1 MRKNEMPGLIVFLVA
16 LVLLF
21 FGIALLGRKI
31 LTNHHIETD
40 SQEMSPESN
49 TSDSD
54 HDVSSGHIEPDQ
66 YTYFN
71 KNSDYVEPMD
81 PNAGPQSMQPNNP
94 DFGGGP
100 NEHINKKPSSEPPE
114 SPSEYVP
121 PHPEPPKTDDAA
133 SNEKDAASNE
143 KDAGDNTSRP
153 KMLIGTAAYTPSTPK
168 REMYKD
174 PTTGKI
180 KDGVITTGESSERMK
195 REGPDSYARV
205 CDMDNGYKLV
215 YLSNLDPGEV
225 YPYILEIG
233 LRDDGI
239 VARVNDYDKS
249 LKGWPIKVD
258 PVGSTSNDISNGH
271 ISEVAYS
278 VAIKKV
284 KQNNTIP
291 PVFITE

>member
-31 LTNHHIETD
+31 LTNRHIETD

-49 TSDSD
+49 TSDSN

-66 YTYFN
+66 YT
-71 KNSDYVEPMD
+71 YVEPMD
-81 PNAGPQSMQPNNP
+81 PNAGPQSMQPDNP

-100 NEHINKKPSSEPPE
+100 NRYIDKKPSSEPPE
-114 SPSEYVP
+114 SPSEYIP
-121 PHPEPPKTDDAA
+121 PYPEPPKT
-133 SNEKDAASNE
+133 NDAASNE

-153 KMLIGTAAYTPSTPK
+153 KMLTNTAAYTPSTPK

-174 PTTGKI
+174 PATGKI
-180 KDGVITTGESSERMK
+180 KDGVVATGESSERIK
-195 REGPDSYARV
+195 REGPNPYVRV

-225 YPYILEIG
+225 YPCILEIG

-258 PVGSTSNDISNGH
+258 PVSSTNNDISNEH

-278 VAIKKV
+278 VAIEKV
-284 KQNNTIP
+284 EQNNTVP
-291 PVFITE
+291 PVLITE